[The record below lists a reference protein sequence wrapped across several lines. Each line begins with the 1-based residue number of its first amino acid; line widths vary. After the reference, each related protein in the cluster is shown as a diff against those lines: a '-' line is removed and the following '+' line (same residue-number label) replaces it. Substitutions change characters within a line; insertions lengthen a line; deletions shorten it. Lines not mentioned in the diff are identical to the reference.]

1 DTLSLHNLRDI
12 AELVSFIIDQFSQ
25 QTPWHSAAV
34 GHIAG
39 YLATKIEM
47 SATQALKVEIGGL
60 LHNISCLDHS
70 PPSKRV
76 GASDNARHTLYPI
89 EGIDD
94 ISEWMA
100 MQNGPAPLQLPEEIL
115 TPEAVLIAV
124 SRRVVHA
131 LNRPKAEEKSL
142 AQLIKN
148 NPGEEIPPFML
159 SLIAQYSPQ
168 IIQVYRAT
176 AGEIQALMNRIA
188 QLTHS
193 L

>member
-1 DTLSLHNLRDI
+1 
-12 AELVSFIIDQFSQ
+12 
-25 QTPWHSAAV
+25 
-34 GHIAG
+34 
-39 YLATKIEM
+39 
-47 SATQALKVEIGGL
+47 
-60 LHNISCLDHS
+60 
-70 PPSKRV
+70 
-76 GASDNARHTLYPI
+76 
-89 EGIDD
+89 
-94 ISEWMA
+94 
-100 MQNGPAPLQLPEEIL
+100 NGPAPLQLHEEIL
-115 TPEAVLIAV
+115 KPEAVLIGV

-131 LNRPKAEEKSL
+131 LNGPKAEEKSL

>member
-1 DTLSLHNLRDI
+1 
-12 AELVSFIIDQFSQ
+12 
-25 QTPWHSAAV
+25 
-34 GHIAG
+34 
-39 YLATKIEM
+39 M

-142 AQLIKN
+142 AQLIKKITREKF
-148 NPGEEIPPFML
+148 PVYVIPDCPIFPTN
-159 SLIAQYSPQ
+159 YR
-168 IIQVYRAT
+168 VYRAT